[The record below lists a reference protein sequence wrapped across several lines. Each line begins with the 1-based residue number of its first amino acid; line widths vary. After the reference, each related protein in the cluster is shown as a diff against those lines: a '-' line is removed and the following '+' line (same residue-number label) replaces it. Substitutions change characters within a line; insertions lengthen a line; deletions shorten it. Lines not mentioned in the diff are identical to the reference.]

1 MKKVEFDLDYVRAVK
16 LLKTK
21 INNPYYLVRYW
32 AFSGPCLE
40 SHPEIED
47 IFE

>member
-21 INNPYYLVRYW
+21 INTPHDLIRYW

-40 SHPEIED
+40 PHPEIED
-47 IFE
+47 ISE